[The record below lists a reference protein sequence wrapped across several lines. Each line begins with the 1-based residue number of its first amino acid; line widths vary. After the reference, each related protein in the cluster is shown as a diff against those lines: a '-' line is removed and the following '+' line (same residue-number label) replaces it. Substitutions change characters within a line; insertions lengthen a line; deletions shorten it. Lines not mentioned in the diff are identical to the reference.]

1 MLHDLTAA
9 FNSVQ
14 KFPYPLIGQFLSDYV
29 GILIP
34 EKEYGAL
41 DHILVPKIKV

>member
-1 MLHDLTAA
+1 MYT
-9 FNSVQ
+9 FYIITVMVI
-14 KFPYPLIGQFLSDYV
+14 KRLIGQFLSDYV

-34 EKEYGAL
+34 EKEYGTL